1 MGHIVCLVLLRSP
14 VRYASL
20 APLAAVARYMRAT
33 SSRCAPAARAQPPLR
48 AARKAAVARNMRAAS
63 GRQQVPLGAMV
74 PPTSHAAASA
84 RTYIGLLEGF
94 ITQKRSKLGKDSRIY
109 SIFSGF
115 RV

>member
-1 MGHIVCLVLLRSP
+1 MGHIVGLVLLRSP
-14 VRYASL
+14 IRYASL

-74 PPTSHAAASA
+74 PPTS
-84 RTYIGLLEGF
+84 
-94 ITQKRSKLGKDSRIY
+94 
-109 SIFSGF
+109 
-115 RV
+115 